1 MKTLNDYLYSA
12 KIDSSL
18 VELVQCLAATGDQI
32 SKLVRQGALAN
43 ILGYAESQNIQGEDQ
58 KKLDVISNQLMKDAL
73 TALSSVAAIAS
84 EEEDNVVAANADG
97 KFLVAF
103 DPLDGSSNI
112 DINGQIGTIFTIYPR
127 LTDLAVDNEAQ
138 FLQPGK
144 QQLVAGYILYGPSTQ
159 MVISFG
165 KTTQCFTLDESKS
178 TFVLTNE
185 QMQIAKDT
193 QEFSINM
200 SNQRFW
206 SENMCHYIGE
216 LILGTNGSRGKNF
229 NMRWNGAMVGDVHR
243 VMMRGG
249 IFLYPSDNRNP
260 KQPAKLRLLYEANPI
275 AMLVENAG
283 GKAWNESQ
291 AILSIQPTAL
301 HQRVA
306 VILGSANEVDVCL
319 SSNVGI
325 CTPTY
330 GSNK

>member
-18 VELVQCLAATGDQI
+18 VELVQLLATTGNQI
-32 SKLVRQGALAN
+32 SHLVRQGALAN
-43 ILGYAESQNIQGEDQ
+43 ILGYAESQNVQGEDQ
-58 KKLDVISNQLMKDAL
+58 KKLDIISNQLMKDSL
-73 TALSSVAAIAS
+73 MSLSSVAAIAS
-84 EEEDNVVAANADG
+84 EEEDNIVAANTNG

-127 LTDLAVDNEAQ
+127 LANLAVDNEAQ

-144 QQLVAGYILYGPSTQ
+144 QQLAAGYILYGPSTQ
-159 MVISFG
+159 LVMSLG
-165 KTTQCFTLDESKS
+165 KTTQCFTLDESNS

-206 SENMCHYIGE
+206 SEKMRNYIGE
-216 LILGTNGSRGKNF
+216 LILGASGSRGKNF

-249 IFLYPSDNRNP
+249 IFLYPSDSRNP
-260 KQPAKLRLLYEANPI
+260 KQPAKLRLLYEANPM
-275 AMLVENAG
+275 AMLIENAG

-291 AILSIQPTAL
+291 PILSIQPTAL
-301 HQRVA
+301 HERVA
-306 VILGSANEVDVCL
+306 VILGSANEVDVC
-319 SSNVGI
+319 VEG
-325 CTPTY
+325 
-330 GSNK
+330 

>member
-1 MKTLNDYLYSA
+1 MKTLSDYLHSA

-18 VELVQCLAATGDQI
+18 IELVQLLASTGNQI
-32 SKLVRQGALAN
+32 SHLVRQGALAN
-43 ILGYAESQNIQGEDQ
+43 ILGYAESQNVQGEDQ
-58 KKLDVISNQLMKDAL
+58 KKLDIISNQLMKDSL
-73 TALSSVAAIAS
+73 MSLSSVAAIAS
-84 EEEDNVVAANADG
+84 EEEDNLVPANTNG

-127 LTDLAVDNEAQ
+127 LADLAVDNDAQ

-144 QQLVAGYILYGPSTQ
+144 QQLAAGYILYGPSTQ
-159 MVISFG
+159 LVISLG

-206 SENMCHYIGE
+206 SEKMRNYIGE
-216 LILGTNGSRGKNF
+216 LILGASGSRGKNF

-249 IFLYPSDNRNP
+249 IFLYPSDSRNP
-260 KQPAKLRLLYEANPI
+260 KQPAKLRLLYEANPM
-275 AMLVENAG
+275 AMLIENAG

-291 AILSIQPTAL
+291 PILSIQPTAL
-301 HQRVA
+301 HERVA

-319 SSNVGI
+319 N
-325 CTPTY
+325 T
-330 GSNK
+330 

>member
-1 MKTLNDYLYSA
+1 MKTLNDYLHSA

-18 VELVQCLAATGDQI
+18 VELVQQLAAIGIQI
-32 SKLVRQGALAN
+32 SHLVRQGALAN
-43 ILGYAESQNIQGEDQ
+43 ILGYAESQNVQGEDQ
-58 KKLDVISNQLMKDAL
+58 KKLDIISNQLMKDSL
-73 TALSSVAAIAS
+73 TSLSSVAAIAS

-112 DINGQIGTIFTIYPR
+112 DINGQIGTIFGVYPR
-127 LTDLAVDNEAQ
+127 IGNLSVDDEKQ
-138 FLQPGK
+138 FLQLGT
-144 QQLVAGYILYGPSTQ
+144 QQLAAGYVLYGPSTQ
-159 MVISFG
+159 LVISLG
-165 KTTQCFTLDESKS
+165 KTTQCFTLDEKNSA
-178 TFVLTNE
+178 FVITDE
-185 QMQIAKDT
+185 KMQIPTDT

-206 SENMCHYIGE
+206 SDKMQAYIGQ
-216 LILGTNGSRGKNF
+216 LISGASGVRGKNF

-249 IFLYPSDNRNP
+249 IFLYPSDSRNP

-283 GKAWNESQ
+283 GKAWNETQ
-291 AILSIQPTAL
+291 TILSIQPTQL

-306 VILGSANEVDVCL
+306 VILGSANEVDHCVK
-319 SSNVGI
+319 S
-325 CTPTY
+325 
-330 GSNK
+330 